1 MRARAIPNFGRRR
14 SRQSTEPKAVL
25 EHRAPKTSLPIL
37 HTRGVESKVGRA
49 VHCAPVWVVLT
60 RLLGARI
67 LPSAPLRARLRLTAE
82 TLRRRVKVGRAVHC
96 ASGLGTQTRLPGL
109 NLVFPRPY
117 GRGYVKLK
125 KHTVGNGLPRPAR
138 DRVFDETSPPVWM
151 FGTFLFA
158 AGRVSPPNYRF
169 NALTHYTPGKR
180 SAAAQSR

>member
-1 MRARAIPNFGRRR
+1 MRRPQANCPARSGLHKTLADMEIVHP
-14 SRQSTEPKAVL
+14 TETKAVL
-25 EHRAPKTSLPIL
+25 EHRAPKTSPPIL

-49 VHCAPVWVVLT
+49 VHCA
-60 RLLGARI
+60 
-67 LPSAPLRARLRLTAE
+67 
-82 TLRRRVKVGRAVHC
+82 
-96 ASGLGTQTRLPGL
+96 SGLGTRTRLPGL

-180 SAAAQSR
+180 SAAAQPR